1 MKKSLLAAAAFGAV
15 ALGASTFA
23 AREARAGDD
32 DVAAIILS
40 ASFPGAGEWYNAG
53 FSGGFPL
60 VECIVGNI
68 CPCVHV
74 ASIIDAAAGKTDDGM
89 RFDFWAS
96 PN

>member
-1 MKKSLLAAAAFGAV
+1 MSKRLLATLAFGA
-15 ALGASTFA
+15 ALAGTVTPSA
-23 AREARAGDD
+23 AQAGDD

-40 ASFPGAGEWYNAG
+40 ASLTGAGEWYNAG

-60 VECIVGNI
+60 VECIVGAI
-68 CPCVHV
+68 CPCVKL

>member
-1 MKKSLLAAAAFGAV
+1 MFKRLAIITAVAAFAV
-15 ALGASTFA
+15 AVFA
-23 AREARAGDD
+23 PNRAEAGND

-40 ASFPGAGEWYNAG
+40 SSLPGTGEWYRSG

-60 VECIVGNI
+60 VECIVGYV

-74 ASIIDAAAGKTDDGM
+74 ASVIDAAAGKTDDGI
-89 RFDFWAS
+89 RFDFWGS